1 VPYENMDNMVDG
13 DKSLVCADNTIIQA
27 AKRNIK
33 NNNIVPLYYDMKKAK
48 PTTIDY
54 KTIYNGLQAA
64 YKGGNI
70 GMISNNITKILNSTE
85 GDISEKLQ
93 VVKLLCLENNFTID
107 FAKTLYKPTRPE
119 EEDKLIKKY
128 TKKKPPHFFI
138 YAKDK
143 KEENVEPISNSTM
156 DRLTQFIPNPNI
168 SFKKLN
174 LNKFNYKNLLH
185 NKKININENIIKKY
199 KELDLKKPFMI
210 NKNNT
215 NDGVGNIYYL
225 YQDIKKQLIE
235 VGKKELTLINNVT
248 DSRLLQ
254 DIKNVE
260 AERYVTDVLIKYL
273 YSIKNTQFKTTLWS
287 CFGEI
292 IYMNLKHNLKGT
304 KLCAKCKKR
313 ITYKSPKQKYCTRC
327 AKEIKL
333 EQTRGIARESMRK
346 LRQKRKC

>member
-1 VPYENMDNMVDG
+1 MVDG

-138 YAKDK
+138 YAKNK

-292 IYMNLKHNLKGT
+292 VYMNLKHNLKGT
-304 KLCAKCKKR
+304 KLCGRCKKR
-313 ITYKSPKQKYCTRC
+313 ITYKSPKQKYCSRC
-327 AKEIKL
+327 AKEINIQKTI
-333 EQTRGIARESMRK
+333 ENRRK
-346 LRQKRKC
+346 KRLGV